1 MAPWAHIAKPLFLHC
16 TVNIF
21 KMLIGAGFVGY
32 GVALALLP
40 LEDDDDDENGAS
52 SGGEKEAVAKENSE
66 DEKTRF
72 IRKCVTVT
80 ATIGFGLFLSIP
92 SLASQVVWE
101 TVIPGIT
108 ATDVAYDIGTENVMG
123 LIPKWNLRKPKLSL
137 PSKEEIVG
145 ELMGKAGV
153 STVEK

>member
-40 LEDDDDDENGAS
+40 LEEDDDDENGAS
-52 SGGEKEAVAKENSE
+52 SGGENEAVAKGNSE